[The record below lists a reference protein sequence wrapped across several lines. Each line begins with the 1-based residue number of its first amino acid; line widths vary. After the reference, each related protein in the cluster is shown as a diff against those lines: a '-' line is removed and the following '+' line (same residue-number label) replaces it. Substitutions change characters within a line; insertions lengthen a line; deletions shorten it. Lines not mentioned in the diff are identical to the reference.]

1 MNTEAKKIRFIDSS
15 YNPLFTINDGEEIEI
30 TLYDGTPVRR
40 VCRYI
45 DEYHL
50 WVGNDVFHIYQ
61 FAQLME
67 KAQQSYKP
75 VIKQSVFPGGNQ

>member
-1 MNTEAKKIRFIDSS
+1 METKIIRFIDTS
-15 YNPLFTINDGEEIEI
+15 YHDLFTLNDGEEIEI
-30 TLYDGTPVRR
+30 ALCDGSVVRR

-61 FAQLME
+61 FAEIME

-75 VIKQSVFPGGNQ
+75 VT